1 MAWATCSSRMAQRSF
16 SERLT
21 IRQRLVLLL
30 LPALAVLLGL
40 WAWSAY
46 SSVLR
51 FTAIAYDR
59 ALYDTA
65 LTLATQIGIDNG
77 KPSLALSDDERK
89 MLEVDPQD
97 DVYFEVFAGDARLGG
112 TADLPA
118 P

>member
-1 MAWATCSSRMAQRSF
+1 MAQRSF
-16 SERLT
+16 LERLT

-65 LTLATQIGIDNG
+65 LTLATQI
-77 KPSLALSDDERK
+77 STQASMVLDEFPIVTR
-89 MLEVDPQD
+89 
-97 DVYFEVFAGDARLGG
+97 
-112 TADLPA
+112 
-118 P
+118 